1 MRIHPFVSQAPS
13 ELTENVEKMS
23 SGAIEI
29 QAAVCRE
36 FGEPLTIET
45 LRLDPPRGN
54 EVRVKVLA
62 SSICHSDITYMD
74 GGWGGTLP
82 TVFGHEVAGVVT
94 DIGPAVLSSGI
105 GTGDRVLVSLL
116 RSCGRCESC
125 EAGNPTQCVTE
136 FPIDSAPR
144 LTDESGHPVR
154 AGLRVGGFAE
164 SVVVD
169 ASQVVK
175 VPADVADD
183 AASLISCGVMTGF
196 GAAINTA
203 KVQVGDS
210 VAILG
215 CGGVGLNCVQGA
227 ALAGALPLVA
237 IDVTDDKLAQA
248 RAFGATETVNAA
260 SGDMVERALAVTD
273 GRGFDIVMT
282 AVGSARA
289 IEAALPLLARNG
301 ALVAVGMPPDDERV
315 SLGATRLAHF
325 GQRILGCKMG
335 DARLRIDV
343 PKLFRLYR
351 DGRLKLDELIS
362 SRRPLAEINV
372 SIELSRR
379 SRNLRHVIVFPD
391 QAGTGAT
398 ATGQPRT
405 ENFPDSRL
413 RSSTMQASRRAC

>member
-1 MRIHPFVSQAPS
+1 
-13 ELTENVEKMS
+13 MS

-36 FGEPLTIET
+36 FGGPLTIET
-45 LRLDPPRGN
+45 LRLDPPQGN

-62 SSICHSDITYMD
+62 SSICHSDIIYMD

-82 TVFGHEVAGVVT
+82 AVFGHEVAGVVT
-94 DIGPAVLSSGI
+94 DIGPAVPPAEI
-105 GTGDRVLVSLL
+105 DTGDRVVVSLL
-116 RSCGRCESC
+116 RSCGRCEFC
-125 EAGNPTQCVTE
+125 AAGTPTQCATE
-136 FPIDSAPR
+136 FAIDSAPR

-175 VPADVADD
+175 VPADVADE
-183 AASLISCGVMTGF
+183 AACLISCGVMTGF
-196 GAAINTA
+196 GAAVNTA
-203 KVQVGDS
+203 KVRVGDS
-210 VAILG
+210 VAVLG

-237 IDVTDDKLAQA
+237 IDVTDDKLGQA
-248 RAFGATETVNAA
+248 RAFGATETINAA
-260 SGDMVERALAVTD
+260 NGDVAERALALTD

-289 IEAALPLLARNG
+289 IEDALPLLARNG
-301 ALVAVGMPPDDERV
+301 ALVAVGMPPGDERV
-315 SLGATRLAHF
+315 SLNATRLAHF

-335 DARLRIDV
+335 DARLGIDV
-343 PKLFRLYR
+343 PNLFRQYR
-351 DGRLKLDELIS
+351 SGRLRLDELIS
-362 SRRPLAEINV
+362 SRRPLAEINA
-372 SIELSRR
+372 SIDLSRR

-391 QAGTGAT
+391 GAGVAT
-398 ATGQPRT
+398 
-405 ENFPDSRL
+405 
-413 RSSTMQASRRAC
+413 

>member
-1 MRIHPFVSQAPS
+1 MPP
-13 ELTENVEKMS
+13 
-23 SGAIEI
+23 GAIEI

-36 FGEPLTIET
+36 FGAPLTIEK
-45 LRLDPPRGN
+45 LRLDPPQGN

-62 SSICHSDITYMD
+62 SSICHSDIIYMD

-82 TVFGHEVAGVVT
+82 AVFGHEVAGVVT
-94 DIGPAVLSSGI
+94 DIGPAVPPAEIGI
-105 GTGDRVLVSLL
+105 GDRVVVSLL
-116 RSCGRCESC
+116 RSCGRCEFC
-125 EAGNPTQCVTE
+125 AADTPTQCATE
-136 FPIDSAPR
+136 FAIDSAPR

-169 ASQVVK
+169 SSQVVR
-175 VPADVADD
+175 VPADVADE
-183 AASLISCGVMTGF
+183 AACLISCGVMTGF

-203 KVQVGDS
+203 KVRVGDS
-210 VAILG
+210 VAVVG

-237 IDVTDDKLAQA
+237 IDMTDDKLGQA
-248 RAFGATETVNAA
+248 RAFGATATINAA
-260 SGDMVERALAVTD
+260 NGDVAERALALTD

-289 IEAALPLLARNG
+289 IEDALPLLARNG
-301 ALVAVGMPPDDERV
+301 TLVAVGMPPGEEQV
-315 SLGATRLAHF
+315 SLNATGLAHF

-351 DGRLKLDELIS
+351 GGRLKLDELIS
-362 SRRPLAEINV
+362 SRRPIAEINA
-372 SIELSRR
+372 SIELSRQ
-379 SRNLRHVIVFPD
+379 SRNLRHVIVFPEEV
-391 QAGTGAT
+391 GA
-398 ATGQPRT
+398 AT
-405 ENFPDSRL
+405 
-413 RSSTMQASRRAC
+413 

>member
-1 MRIHPFVSQAPS
+1 
-13 ELTENVEKMS
+13 MS

-36 FGEPLTIET
+36 FGRPLTIET

-62 SSICHSDITYMD
+62 SSICHSDIIYMD

-82 TVFGHEVAGVVT
+82 TVFGHEVAGVVM
-94 DIGPAVLSSGI
+94 DIGPAVPSADI
-105 GTGDRVLVSLL
+105 GRGDRVVVSLL
-116 RSCGRCESC
+116 RSCGRCEC
-125 EAGNPTQCVTE
+125 CAAGIPTQCATA

-144 LTDESGHPVR
+144 LTDESGRPVR

-175 VPADVADD
+175 VPADVADE
-183 AASLISCGVMTGF
+183 AACLISCGVMTGF

-210 VAILG
+210 VAVIG

-260 SGDMVERALAVTD
+260 NGGLAEQALPLTD
-273 GRGFDIVMT
+273 GRGFDIVLT

-289 IEAALPLLARNG
+289 IEDGLPLLARDG
-301 ALVAVGMPPDDERV
+301 TLVAVGMPPGDERV
-315 SLGATRLAHF
+315 SLNATRLAHF

-335 DARLRIDV
+335 DARLGIDV

-351 DGRLKLDELIS
+351 GGRLGLDDLIS
-362 SRRPLAEINV
+362 SRRPLAEINT

-379 SRNLRHVIVFPD
+379 SQNLRHVIVFPEE
-391 QAGTGAT
+391 AGA
-398 ATGQPRT
+398 
-405 ENFPDSRL
+405 D
-413 RSSTMQASRRAC
+413 